1 MAPNFSSVMRW
12 TSLKWQTPLRILD
25 SLQPSQL
32 ISVAQP
38 YLTYC
43 APCRPQSRC
52 SLCSYLLSE
61 YPRHPSWCAAC
72 APPSVLLLVQISI
85 SQESLPG
92 SLHVPRH
99 HLTHLVFT
107 CHHFKLWH
115 IIICV
120 ASYLML
126 VVYIMLQALWQEGQ
140 IASGPYQF
148 PGHSV
153 RRFTCFV
160 MRQRCFQRDLQS
172 RLKKMAGIAGK
183 WGKRRQILLI
193 QAISHLLF
201 IDYLLPARS
210 MKAGRSG
217 CSLTRQTLSLCSLPL
232 TFAMLGLTF

>member
-1 MAPNFSSVMRW
+1 MNISKVTDTSQDSGLPPAFSANLCGPVILEHIVLHADL
-12 TSLKWQTPLRILD
+12 TAGVAYVVTFSLNIRDIL
-25 SLQPSQL
+25 LGVP
-32 ISVAQP
+32 
-38 YLTYC
+38 
-43 APCRPQSRC
+43 
-52 SLCSYLLSE
+52 
-61 YPRHPSWCAAC
+61 C

-126 VVYIMLQALWQEGQ
+126 VVHIMLQALWQQGQ
-140 IASGPYQF
+140 ITSAPYQF

-172 RLKKMAGIAGK
+172 RLRKMAGIAGK

-210 MKAGRSG
+210 MKTGHSG
-217 CSLTRQTLSLCSLPL
+217 CSLTR
-232 TFAMLGLTF
+232 